1 MTREAAS
8 DLSHDG
14 PPGRI
19 EDGWHVLPMRVY
31 WEDTD
36 AAGIV
41 YYANYLKFI
50 ERGRTDMLRHF
61 GIAQRRLQQEDDVAF
76 AVRSCNIDYLKPARL
91 DDRIDVWTRVIAV
104 GGATLNV
111 EQKVRAQGADLITSQ
126 LRLACINA
134 AGRPKRIPQIVR
146 TALGPL
152 LP

>member
-1 MTREAAS
+1 MTPETLSGSSHES
-8 DLSHDG
+8 DT
-14 PPGRI
+14 GRI
-19 EDGWHVLPMRVY
+19 EEGWHVLPLRVY

-50 ERGRTDMLRHF
+50 ERGRTDMLRHM
-61 GIAQRRLQQEDDVAF
+61 GIAQRELQQEDDVAF
-76 AVRSCNIDYLKPARL
+76 AVRSCQIEYLKPARL
-91 DDRIDVWTRVIAV
+91 DDRIEVWTRVTAA

-111 EQKVRAQGADLITSQ
+111 EQVVRSQGQDLITSE

-134 AGRPKRIPQIVR
+134 AGRPKRIPQAVR